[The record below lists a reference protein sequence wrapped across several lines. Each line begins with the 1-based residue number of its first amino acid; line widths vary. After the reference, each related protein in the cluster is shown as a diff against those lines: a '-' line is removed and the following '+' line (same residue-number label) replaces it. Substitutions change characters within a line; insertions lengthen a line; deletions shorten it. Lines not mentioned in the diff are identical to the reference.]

1 MLTGET
7 ENVTNARASQLEVSE
22 SERERLIKRTTHF
35 YPPKEGKKT
44 AQVPLCFFVAL
55 PLSDKKNS
63 LWLRGPPAGYRLEE
77 RPSDIMAGFQ
87 FGGQKKLSI
96 FHCQGVALTAVCSV
110 RTDGTYLFFAK
121 MQLLGFSH
129 ALAVSQPPTVRGLP
143 LRGAKWLRCMISV
156 LIGRC
161 VLNRY
166 ICRVQSRILFDFFF
180 FAISSL

>member
-121 MQLLGFSH
+121 ICQAKFGLIRVNEDIEVREVKFAWRH
-129 ALAVSQPPTVRGLP
+129 ASIG
-143 LRGAKWLRCMISV
+143 RGAAKQGWVGVHGQGVDAVAKVFR
-156 LIGRC
+156 
-161 VLNRY
+161 
-166 ICRVQSRILFDFFF
+166 RV
-180 FAISSL
+180 